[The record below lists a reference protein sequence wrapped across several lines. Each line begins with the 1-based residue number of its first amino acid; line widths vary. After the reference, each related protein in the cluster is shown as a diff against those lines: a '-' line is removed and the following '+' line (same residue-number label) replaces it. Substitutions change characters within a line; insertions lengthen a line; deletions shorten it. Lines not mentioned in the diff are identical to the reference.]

1 MGGLFV
7 LPKMHK
13 ITQNSLLKKHGIFC
27 LTFSFATKIIFFLTY
42 CTVCGTLVDTCEK
55 GLFVVR
61 IFTV

>member
-27 LTFSFATKIIFFLTY
+27 LTFSFLPEGREILHLFHFYGIVSGIKIPHTAGKRSLS
-42 CTVCGTLVDTCEK
+42 
-55 GLFVVR
+55 
-61 IFTV
+61 